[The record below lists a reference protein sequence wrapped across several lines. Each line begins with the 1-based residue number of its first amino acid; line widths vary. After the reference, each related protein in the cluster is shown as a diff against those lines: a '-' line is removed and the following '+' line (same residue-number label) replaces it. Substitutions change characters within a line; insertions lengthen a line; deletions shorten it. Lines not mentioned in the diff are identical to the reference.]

1 MNPNEVYI
9 IPQEF
14 YSDQYNVFGHSPG
27 GTSHEA
33 DVAIVLWFLVYL
45 WLVMLLAALVLSGRI
60 GFWYNRTSESGW
72 LDIDDYISTIQTSR
86 MSLTS
91 RSDRCAQ
98 QPLPCETSCN
108 DFTIGLAARP
118 GFNVTEAVSPVLT
131 LKSTSWS
138 YVPGSY
144 TIQAF

>member
-60 GFWYNRTSESGW
+60 GFWYKRKRLAGYRRLYFYDTDESNELNLEKRSMRTATFALRDKLQRLHDWLGSE
-72 LDIDDYISTIQTSR
+72 TR
-86 MSLTS
+86 
-91 RSDRCAQ
+91 
-98 QPLPCETSCN
+98 
-108 DFTIGLAARP
+108 F
-118 GFNVTEAVSPVLT
+118 
-131 LKSTSWS
+131 
-138 YVPGSY
+138 
-144 TIQAF
+144 